1 MGGCKSGC
9 VVQPVADHEDLAALR
24 GKLGHA
30 GGFLGRQDARL
41 PVGDAQAVGKLMDRS
56 GGVAGQKLDLHPGGF
71 QRCNGLF
78 RAGAKAVS
86 EGESMG
92 LTVKGKVG
100 RGRRNRHGPAPI
112 GAAQSDAGAAVLAFD
127 DAEKALLKTA
137 LAESATLND
146 GLRKTSQSGG
156 KWRASFMGLTE
167 EQAELACR
175 RLSARAVPC
184 ETVGG

>member
-1 MGGCKSGC
+1 VAEP
-9 VVQPVADHEDLAALR
+9 VVEPVVEPVADEVLVAAATPTPELVVTDTGVEVAESTPSETSLADVTDVETVAAGAVAAPMMELAAAAVPTTKR
-24 GKLGHA
+24 SA
-30 GGFLGRQDARL
+30 PIFDAVENAA
-41 PVGDAQAVGKLMDRS
+41 PAVEEDEEVVVVMSTS
-56 GGVAGQKLDLHPGGF
+56 GGRHFGV
-71 QRCNGLF
+71 N
-78 RAGAKAVS
+78 V
-86 EGESMG
+86 GEYSS
-92 LTVKGKVG
+92 
-100 RGRRNRHGPAPI
+100 RY
-112 GAAQSDAGAAVLAFD
+112 

-167 EQAELACR
+167 EQAQLACR